1 MVNSHGFAMKSIIS
15 SLCTSIVA
23 VAQGI
28 HICHEGP
35 EKTLRR
41 EEKLDAYL
49 QIAAQGLSPIDY
61 ARDWEAGIA
70 VAFPGYFR

>member
-1 MVNSHGFAMKSIIS
+1 MMNSHGFALPK
-15 SLCTSIVA
+15 
-23 VAQGI
+23 
-28 HICHEGP
+28 
-35 EKTLRR
+35 KTLRR

-70 VAFPGYFR
+70 VEEWHFHRASHRRTSVARPIASFFK